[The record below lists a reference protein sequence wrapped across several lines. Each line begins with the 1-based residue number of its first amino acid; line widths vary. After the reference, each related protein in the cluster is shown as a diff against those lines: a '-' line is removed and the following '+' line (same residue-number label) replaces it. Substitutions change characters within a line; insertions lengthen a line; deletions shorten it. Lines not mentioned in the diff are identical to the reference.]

1 MPIIEYMFNID
12 ENGRKTIPGFVKDRG
27 YWYNPADHTYL
38 GWLDSDREYWIPDTI
53 EEKTKAQVVAR
64 ALSIHASTPFTN
76 PDAEDP
82 ESETAM
88 DSAEVTT
95 LIENWYDNMITNNKS

>member
-1 MPIIEYMFNID
+1 MPVIEYMFNID

-53 EEKTKAQVVAR
+53 EEKSKADVVAR
-64 ALSIHASTPFTN
+64 ALTIHANQPFVE
-76 PDAEDP
+76 PDSADP
-82 ESETAM
+82 SIEHSM
-88 DSAEVTT
+88 DSAEVTSMIQT
-95 LIENWYDNMITNNKS
+95 WYDNFINTNKS